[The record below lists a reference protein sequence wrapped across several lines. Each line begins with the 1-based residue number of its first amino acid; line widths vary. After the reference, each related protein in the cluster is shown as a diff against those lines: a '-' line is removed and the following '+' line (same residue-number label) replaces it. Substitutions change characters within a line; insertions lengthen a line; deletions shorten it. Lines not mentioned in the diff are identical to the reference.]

1 MIVPCIRKQND
12 WSTIGVSGLNNLLIN
27 LMIMKSWFSRE
38 PFEWE
43 QSKCICGFI
52 TYTCK
57 WGNDVLDM
65 LPGITIFQ
73 RLVFMLF
80 FTTAYD
86 NIISQNYNA
95 IIHMYRILIY
105 LPRNTMNCT
114 TRRVHSKRPNSQFP
128 QSANIVQCTIRNRNV
143 HISGPRFT
151 NGFSIAWMIG

>member
-12 WSTIGVSGLNNLLIN
+12 WSTVGVSGLNNLLIN

-114 TRRVHSKRPNSQFP
+114 HREFILKDQIHNSHNLPISYNAPFATEMCTFLGPVSLTVFP
-128 QSANIVQCTIRNRNV
+128 S
-143 HISGPRFT
+143 HG
-151 NGFSIAWMIG
+151 W